1 MDIEDVLVPRV
12 LFLGHLSHSG
22 EQKSKNTLK
31 LFFKSSFPEPADQIQ
46 SNLVQIIL
54 G

>member
-1 MDIEDVLVPRV
+1 MKEVTL
-12 LFLGHLSHSG
+12 LQG
-22 EQKSKNTLK
+22 EIITKEKKYTENFYK
-31 LFFKSSFPEPADQIQ
+31 FSSPEQADQIQ